1 MPDSPFIIDVTQS
14 NFTEVVLE
22 GSRERPVLV
31 DFWADWCQPC
41 RILMPV
47 LAKIV
52 EDFAGRVILA
62 KVNSDQ
68 QQALAAQFGIRS
80 LPTVMVFRHGKPV
93 DQFMGV
99 QPESAIRTL
108 LERHLPR
115 ESDNLRSAAL
125 EKLRAGDAEGAL
137 AGLQAAFESDPD
149 NQALKIDIARALVAL
164 GRADEADETLK
175 TLPMDLHQ
183 DEAVRRLEAQVRFA
197 RVAARGDELGQLEA
211 AAESGDNPEAMHRVA
226 AAKILAEDYETAL
239 PLLLRLMQKH
249 RKYGDDAGHKG
260 LLAAFELLGAQ
271 HPLVKEYRRKMVS
284 LLY

>member
-1 MPDSPFIIDVTQS
+1 MSDSPHIIDVTQS

-22 GSRERPVLV
+22 GSQERPVLV

-41 RILMPV
+41 QMLTPV
-47 LAKIV
+47 LEKLVQEYEGRVLLAKI
-52 EDFAGRVILA
+52 
-62 KVNSDQ
+62 NSDEQ
-68 QQALAAQFGIRS
+68 QELAAQFGIRS
-80 LPTVMVFRHGKPV
+80 LPTVLIFRHRKPV

-99 QPESAIRTL
+99 QPESAIRAL
-108 LERHLPR
+108 LSRHLPR
-115 ESDNLRSAAL
+115 DSDTQRMAAREQL
-125 EKLRAGDAEGAL
+125 EAGDAENAL
-137 AGLQAAFESDPD
+137 ATLQVAIGSDPD
-149 NQALKIDIARALVAL
+149 NQAIKVDIARALMAL

-183 DEAVRRLEAQVRFA
+183 DEDVQRLEAQVQFA
-197 RVAARGDELGQLEA
+197 KVAARGEELARLEA
-211 AAESGDNPEAMHRVA
+211 ETESGDNPEALHRVA
-226 AAKILAEDYETAL
+226 AARILSEDYESAL
-239 PLLLRLMQKH
+239 ALLTRLMQKH